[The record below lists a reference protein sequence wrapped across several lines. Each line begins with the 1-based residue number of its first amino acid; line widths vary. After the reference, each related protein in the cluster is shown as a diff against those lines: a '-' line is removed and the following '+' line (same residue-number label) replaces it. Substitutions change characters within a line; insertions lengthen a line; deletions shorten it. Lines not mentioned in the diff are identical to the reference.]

1 MSRYKMVAAAGGLI
15 LSAAAGP
22 LHAQAVRTD
31 AGFATNSLGA
41 NDDGSTGLIPLGFS
55 ANFFGTRYTDAYINN
70 NGNITFDSP
79 LSEYTPIGL
88 TSAGDVPPIIA
99 PFFGDVDTSVGSLMT
114 YGTGMIGG
122 HNAFGVN
129 WPGVGYFSGH
139 TDKTNIFQLVLID
152 RNDTGVG
159 NFDFEF
165 NYNQVQWESGDFSG
179 GSSGL
184 GGTCAHAGYSNG
196 LTLSANNSA
205 ELTGSGVCGAFLDG
219 GPDALK
225 SHSLNSDV
233 TGRYVFNVRNGQ
245 VIPPAPP
252 TTTVPEPSS
261 LALLGT
267 GLFGLVPMV
276 RRRARRA

>member
-1 MSRYKMVAAAGGLI
+1 MSRYKMVAAATGLV
-15 LSAAAGP
+15 LSAVALP
-22 LHAQAVRTD
+22 LNAQAVRTD
-31 AGFATNSLGA
+31 AGFTTNSLAG
-41 NDDGSTGLIPLGFS
+41 NDDESTALIPLGFS
-55 ANFFGTRYTDAYINN
+55 ANFFGTTYTGAYVNN

-79 LSEYTPIGL
+79 LSDYTPFGL
-88 TSAGDVPPIIA
+88 RGGGVPPIIA

-114 YGTGMIGG
+114 YGTGMIDG
-122 HNAFGVN
+122 HNAFGVD
-129 WPGVGYFSGH
+129 WPGVGYFSDH

-152 RNDTGVG
+152 RNDTGAG

-179 GSSGL
+179 GSGGL

-196 LTLSANNSA
+196 LSDAANTSA
-205 ELTGSGVCGAFLDG
+205 ELAGSGVCGAFLDG

-233 TGRYVFNVRNGQ
+233 TGRYVFNVRNGE
-245 VIPPAPP
+245 VVPPPP
-252 TTTVPEPSS
+252 PTTVPEPSS